1 MIFIHD
7 VVSIYFGSVDTFM
20 NCSCNFVRFAKY
32 ITTIFSSNLPWS
44 CRTLQN
50 NILFFGLLK
59 LCIEDSHIKVSP
71 TFWKLYFKP
80 PSY

>member
-20 NCSCNFVRFAKY
+20 NCSGNFVRFAKY
-32 ITTIFSSNLPWS
+32 IANRFSSNLPWS

-59 LCIEDSHIKVSP
+59 LCIEDSHIKV
-71 TFWKLYFKP
+71 
-80 PSY
+80 